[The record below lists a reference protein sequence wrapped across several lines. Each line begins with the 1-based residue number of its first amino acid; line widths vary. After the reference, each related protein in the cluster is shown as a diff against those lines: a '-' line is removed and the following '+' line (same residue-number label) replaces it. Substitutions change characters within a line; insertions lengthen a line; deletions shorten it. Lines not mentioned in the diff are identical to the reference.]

1 MKSLYAL
8 ALVPLLAATGCV
20 SATKVPAG
28 YAGRILTQVPAEQ
41 MAACIGQATSVAP
54 TQTDAGLVIDVS
66 SSQPGRQY
74 QISRDKV
81 QTVVTIVGSYAP
93 GATATDQAAIACAKP
108 PVKAV
113 P

>member
-20 SATKVPAG
+20 STTKVPAG

-41 MAACIGQATSVAP
+41 MAVCLGQAASVTP
-54 TQTDAGLVIDVS
+54 TQTEGGLVVDVS
-66 SSQPGRQY
+66 STQPGRQY
-74 QISRDKV
+74 QISRDEV
-81 QTVVTIVGSYAP
+81 QTVVTIIGSYAP
-93 GATATDQAAIACAKP
+93 GASATDQAAITCAKP